1 MGYSLIFYDNLPIFV
16 CENLLLAYS
25 MNSIRFQVVSMTA
38 LCTLMHFLV
47 DGLCICCLYLLMT
60 PTDGMQVVK
69 VFAIYNILAFLTQPL
84 TGYWADR
91 IKDRHWILLGAA
103 LLLTAAVLAASL
115 VVNLQLTV
123 PVALWGVA
131 VLLGL
136 GNSLFHVWGGKQ
148 TAMMTGNDIRALG
161 VFVSSGAFGLAVGGV
176 FCSWPLLFAFLIV
189 LCLSA
194 VCCLRMEGMSDAH
207 HEEMKVVGSRYF
219 SKTEMCLF
227 IIAIMAFVMGRSLIG
242 ETFVAGITKNSAV
255 ILLIGAVSM
264 LGKMAGG
271 WIAKAM
277 GIVSALILMLMAVI
291 ACFLWGDS
299 QMPVLLAGLFFI
311 NCTMPITLYWA
322 NVVLKGREGLAFGLL
337 AAALMPGFLLSLL

>member
-1 MGYSLIFYDNLPIFV
+1 
-16 CENLLLAYS
+16 

-47 DGLCICCLYLLMT
+47 DGLCICCLYLLMA

-91 IKDRHWILLGAA
+91 IKNRHWILLDAA
-103 LLLTAAVLAASL
+103 ILLTAAVLAASL
-115 VVNLQLTV
+115 VVNLRLTV
-123 PVALWGVA
+123 PIVLWGVA

-136 GNSLFHVWGGKQ
+136 GNSMFHVWGGKQ

-161 VFVSSGAFGLAVGGV
+161 IFVSSGAFGLAVGGV
-176 FCSWPLLFAFLIV
+176 FCSWPLLFAFLIAI
-189 LCLSA
+189 CLAA
-194 VCCLRMEGMSDAH
+194 VCCLRVGATSVFH
-207 HEEMKVVGSRYF
+207 HEEMKVVRSRYF
-219 SKTEMCLF
+219 SKMEVCLF

-242 ETFVAGITKNSAV
+242 ETFVAGITKNAAV

-271 WIAKAM
+271 WMAKTM
-277 GIVSALILMLMAVI
+277 GIVSALMLMLMAVI

-311 NCTMPITLYWA
+311 NCTMPITLYLA
-322 NVVLKGREGLAFGLL
+322 NVILKGREGLAFGLL
-337 AAALMPGFLLSLL
+337 AAALMPGFLFSLL